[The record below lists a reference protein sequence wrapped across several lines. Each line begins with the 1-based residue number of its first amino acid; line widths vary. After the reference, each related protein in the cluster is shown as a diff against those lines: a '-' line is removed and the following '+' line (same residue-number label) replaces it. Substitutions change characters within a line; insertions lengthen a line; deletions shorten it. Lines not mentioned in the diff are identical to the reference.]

1 MLNKIEL
8 NFIAELNR
16 EYLKNHKFS
25 FMNILFGAIPLSF
38 EEVKKEA
45 IQGSGSLRKLLKK
58 STLFLSIK
66 NGFYLGKHEDDF
78 FIYSSEGELFGA
90 GKEIQ
95 NTCCCLR
102 NLLYFSLEDKRVIDD
117 MFARK
122 GFKPYDEVIKEY
134 DDFCKSLNLC
144 FQEKD
149 DYWEKQ
155 AEDFNNQYS
164 V

>member
-1 MLNKIEL
+1 MLNKIEVG
-8 NFIAELNR
+8 FIVELNK
-16 EYLKNHKFS
+16 EYLKNHKLS
-25 FMNILFGAIPLSF
+25 FMNILFGATPSSF

-45 IQGSGSLRKLLKK
+45 IQGSGSLRNLLKK

-66 NGFYLGKHEDDF
+66 NGFYLGKYEDDF

-95 NTCCCLR
+95 NTCCLR
-102 NLLYFSLEDKRVIDD
+102 NLLYFSIEDKRVIDD

-122 GFKPYDEVIKEY
+122 GFRPYDEVIKEY
-134 DDFCKSLNLC
+134 DNFCKSLNLC